1 MRTPRR
7 TRSWLSATLATL
19 LTAGLLAGS
28 PAQALVAVPGPVTFE
43 GNDLYSLEA
52 LNVGDTVV
60 VNGPSMTAYTGTGPG
75 CSTNPTSVATTPR
88 GDGKYTYTPTAG
100 SGIWG
105 LYVADHCVSIY
116 ERYDVP
122 AVPTITGDPTVGQS
136 LSAALNAY
144 QPAGGAF
151 KYEWM
156 ANGSSVGS
164 SPTYTVD
171 RADVGKSITVQVT
184 IKNGSKMSRTTSA
197 GVTGKAPAT
206 FSDFTPVITGS
217 GKAGE
222 KLTTSEP
229 TDVTPTPE
237 SYAYSWRVNDQ
248 RSPVS
253 ETEEYTPR
261 LADVGK
267 KVILTVTAKG
277 ADGQPADTSVTVEKD
292 IVKGPGFA
300 GDLQVGKTLT
310 SASPAGNLYWQLAD
324 NPDCNPSSTVK
335 STQTTYTLPAEAAGQ
350 YVVHQEGYSRGT
362 CEGPIAKGSF
372 GDLAASYDGDTT
384 ILETVT
390 AVDPTDVPEGT
401 TFSYAWTVGEAT
413 VSTERSYT
421 IGRKD
426 AGQDLTL
433 AITAKADGYE
443 DKTVSTDPAAIA
455 YGTLA
460 GPGLVVSDSTPETA
474 PTTGDTLSLGA
485 PEATISAADPEDAT
499 TTWAWGHR
507 VQDDAARGG
516 TCVADGTF
524 GTDTHT
530 VTNADAG
537 QLICARILTQAEGY
551 EDLYSSADADGT
563 AVGTFTAPTVTFD
576 QAPQVG
582 VESKPVVTGLD
593 PEGTPSYSWKVD
605 GTEVSTNEGYEPTPD
620 QVGRSITVTVTNT
633 KDDFV
638 DDVSSTESATIKKGV
653 FTIRQARI
661 TGTPKVGQT
670 LTHSLLRT
678 PRKPANVTYTY
689 QWGLQLGGEEDCL
702 AIGATTR
709 TLTLPKA
716 SAGARVCVIATATAP
731 GYKNAVS
738 VSDLTDVVDG
748 LDLVVVTPKI
758 SDTTP
763 EIGDTLTASVTREG
777 FPQDATVEFLWG
789 HKVTDEDD
797 VTTCSPFRIEPSGS
811 YQVRVA
817 DGGTALCVIA
827 RVSAEGYNTGQAVS
841 RFTSKVAKRS
851 FGPVTVSISDP
862 TPTVGDTLTPTVST
876 SVLNYGFDVEW
887 GVLQQSSGGSP
898 SDGPFGSG
906 GPAPAVC
913 QTGGIS
919 SSNSFTVPAS
929 LVGQQLCVKVFLVA
943 DGYEDATATSDF
955 TEPVAAGTLS
965 LGTPVISDTTPTFG
979 DVLTASVSGAPEG
992 ASTSWSWGTF
1002 NPLSESCD
1010 VAWMITM
1017 AEQPE
1022 GEVDPSSH
1030 TVTADEVGQRLCVV
1044 ATVSADGYEQASATS
1059 DATDAVSAA
1068 TFTGGEAAFT
1078 STPKVG
1084 VSGTASVSGLDP
1096 EPTGATYVWTVDGTQ
1111 VSTDASYTPAAADAD
1126 KSISVTIT
1134 STKDGYE
1141 DSVLSTSATVQKGD
1155 FTTSGPTID
1164 DLTAEVGQT
1173 LTGSVDLD
1181 DAPDGAVVS
1190 YWWGVTSDGSCR
1202 GLPDAFD
1209 QTFRVPA
1216 SLLGKK
1222 PCLIVG
1228 VFAPGYNSTGGVMF
1242 GFDVVAGSFTAP
1254 DVTIDDTTPVVG
1266 QTLKADVDTSGLDL
1280 VSTPS
1285 VSYRWGTY
1293 PGGLVSRGSSCDLFE
1308 SDPSAT
1314 YTVKPGDVTT
1324 QLCAVATV
1332 SAEGY
1337 TSDSSEASTDAVGRG
1352 TTSLGAPTIAGSPKV
1367 GVALTATGPTL
1378 PSGGTATYYWG
1389 TAAVGSTKCS
1399 TSTTAAVSF
1408 TPKATDLGRTV
1419 CVVAKVTGM
1428 TAYEDATSAPAFSSR
1443 VRETA
1448 AVTLDDYTIVKGQKF
1463 TISATDL
1470 TPGRKYSIEVYDVVL
1485 TGTAGANG
1493 RISRT
1498 YTYPRSASSKT
1509 RKVTVVQVDAAKKTI
1524 YRKAVYLTYTK

>member
-7 TRSWLSATLATL
+7 TRSWLTATLAAL

-43 GNDLYSLEA
+43 GNDLYSLYDM
-52 LNVGDTVV
+52 NFGDTVV
-60 VNGPSMTAYTGTGPG
+60 VNDSSIPVYTGTGPG
-75 CSTNPTSVATTPR
+75 CFTNPTFVATTPR

-105 LYVADHCVSIY
+105 VYVADHCASVY
-116 ERYDVP
+116 QRYDVS
-122 AVPTITGDPTVGQS
+122 AVPTVTGDPTVGQS
-136 LSAALNAY
+136 LSASLTAY
-144 QPAGGAF
+144 QPAGGEPQ
-151 KYEWM
+151 YEWK
-156 ANGSSVGS
+156 ANGSSVGY

-171 RADVGKSITVQVT
+171 SEDVGKSITVQVK
-184 IKNGSKMSRTTSA
+184 IKNGSKMSRVTSA
-197 GVTGKAPAT
+197 GVTGKAPAI
-206 FSDFTPVITGS
+206 FSDFTPVITGT
-217 GKAGE
+217 GKPGDTLKA
-222 KLTTSEP
+222 TEP
-229 TDVTPTPE
+229 TGVAPTPA
-237 SYAYSWRVNDQ
+237 SFAYKWQISDTREP
-248 RSPVS
+248 RSTTD
-253 ETEEYTPR
+253 EFTPK
-261 LADVGK
+261 VGDIGK
-267 KVILTVTAKG
+267 TVILTVTAKG
-277 ADGQPADTSVTVEKD
+277 ADGVPADKSFTATQVIGAGSGLAGEIKVGEAVTASESGSLLVSDDAECTD
-292 IVKGPGFA
+292 A
-300 GDLQVGKTLT
+300 ETLAQVGPETPYT
-310 SASPAGNLYWQLAD
+310 FTQVDVGRYVRFSDGAASG
-324 NPDCNPSSTVK
+324 DCVGPVAKGTFDKVSYSNYQGELKVDHTVK
-335 STQTTYTLPAEAAGQ
+335 ALDPNDS
-350 YVVHQEGYSRGT
+350 
-362 CEGPIAKGSF
+362 
-372 GDLAASYDGDTT
+372 
-384 ILETVT
+384 
-390 AVDPTDVPEGT
+390 PTDVPEGT
-401 TFSYAWTVGEAT
+401 TFTHAWMIGDVT
-413 VSTERSYT
+413 VSTDTEYT
-421 IGRKD
+421 IERKY
-426 AGQDLTL
+426 AGQRMYLATTL
-433 AITAKADGYE
+433 KAPGYE
-443 DKTVSTDPAAIA
+443 DKTVVVKANEVEKGD
-455 YGTLA
+455 LDEA
-460 GPGLVVSDSTPETA
+460 GFSLEDSTPETA
-474 PTTGDTLSLGA
+474 PTTGDSLSVEVDQSTRPSGTTSQWVWGHLSIEDVNRDSETQCLTDGELSTDARVVTNDDAGDTLCA
-485 PEATISAADPEDAT
+485 VVT
-499 TTWAWGHR
+499 TTS
-507 VQDDAARGG
+507 
-516 TCVADGTF
+516 
-524 GTDTHT
+524 
-530 VTNADAG
+530 
-537 QLICARILTQAEGY
+537 EGY
-551 EDLYSSADADGT
+551 NDLTTVLSADGT

-582 VESKPVVTGLD
+582 VVSTPVVTGLD

-633 KDDFV
+633 RDDFV

-653 FTIRQARI
+653 FTIRRARI

-689 QWGLQLGGEEDCL
+689 QWGLQLEGEEDCL
-702 AIGATTR
+702 AIGATTT

-716 SAGARVCVIATATAP
+716 AAGARVCVIATATAP

-763 EIGDTLTASVTREG
+763 EIGDMLTASVTREG
-777 FPQDATVEFLWG
+777 YPQDAKVSFLWG
-789 HKVTDEDD
+789 AKVVDEDGIA
-797 VTTCSPFRIEPSGS
+797 TCQPFDIDPSS
-811 YQVRVA
+811 TYRVKVA
-817 DGGTALCVIA
+817 DGGSELCVVA
-827 RVSAEGYNTGQAVS
+827 KVTAEGYNTGQAAS

-851 FGPVTVSISDP
+851 FGPVSATISDT
-862 TPTVGDTLTPTVST
+862 TPTVGETVSA
-876 SVLNYGFDVEW
+876 SVSTNRIDAGIYVEW
-887 GVLQQSSGGSP
+887 GVLSQPSGGSP
-898 SDGPFGSG
+898 SDGPGSG

-919 SSNSFTVPAS
+919 DSYSFTVPAS
-929 LVGQQLCVKVFLVA
+929 LVGQQLCVTAYLTA
-943 DGYEDATATSDF
+943 PGYEDATATSSF

-979 DVLTASVSGAPEG
+979 DVLTATVSGAPEH
-992 ASTSWSWGTF
+992 ATTSWSWGTY
-1002 NPLSESCD
+1002 NVL
-1010 VAWMITM
+1010 
-1017 AEQPE
+1017 E
-1022 GEVDPSSH
+1022 GACELPFGIYGGVEDPSSH

-1044 ATVSADGYEQASATS
+1044 ATISADGYEQASATS
-1059 DATDAVSAA
+1059 DATDPVSAQA
-1068 TFTGGEAAFT
+1068 FTGGEAAFS

-1096 EPTGATYVWTVDGTQ
+1096 EPTGTTYVWTVDGTQ

-1155 FTTSGPTID
+1155 FATPGPTID
-1164 DLTAEVGQT
+1164 DLSAEVGQT

-1181 DAPDGAVVS
+1181 DAPDGAVVF
-1190 YWWGVTSDGSCR
+1190 YWWGVASDGSCR

-1216 SLLGKK
+1216 SLLGKN

-1242 GFDVVAGSFTAP
+1242 GFDVAPGTFTAP

-1266 QTLKADVDTSGLDL
+1266 QTLTADVDTSGLDL

-1293 PGGLVSRGSSCDLFE
+1293 AGLVSRGSSCDLFE

-1332 SAEGY
+1332 STEGY

-1352 TTSLGAPTIAGSPKV
+1352 TTSLGAPTIVGSPKV
-1367 GVALTATGPTL
+1367 GAALTATGPTL

-1408 TPKATDLGRTV
+1408 TPKATDLGKTV

-1428 TAYEDATSAPAFSSR
+1428 TAYEDATSAPAFSTR

-1448 AVTLDDYTIVKGQKF
+1448 AVTLNDYTIVKGQTF
-1463 TISATDL
+1463 TINATDL
-1470 TPGRKYSIEVYDVVL
+1470 TPGQKYSIEVYDVKL

-1498 YTYPRSASSKT
+1498 YTYPTSASSKT
-1509 RKVTVVQVDAAKKTI
+1509 RKVTVVQVSGKTTT
-1524 YRKAVYLTYTK
+1524 YRKAVYLTYTR